1 MYLKFDFLIFS
12 FLALSCSKMP
22 EIKGFDKDGWKR
34 DEFGCLGIRNK
45 FSEILETQ
53 RQSLKGAQETDI
65 IKILGQPN
73 SIQIMER
80 KQKYFTYWINNP
92 TYCKDSSTFKAV
104 KIRISA
110 LNQVTEVLF

>member
-1 MYLKFDFLIFS
+1 MLLKFAFPILS
-12 FLALSCSKMP
+12 VLVLSCSKMP
-22 EIKGFDKDGWKR
+22 EIKGFDKEAWKQ
-34 DEFGCLGIRNK
+34 DEFGCLGLRNK
-45 FSEILETQ
+45 LSNNLENE
-53 RQSLKGAQETDI
+53 RQSLKGAQETDL

-92 TYCKDSSTFKAV
+92 EYCKDSTTFKAV

>member
-1 MYLKFDFLIFS
+1 MFLKFSILILS
-12 FLALSCSKMP
+12 VLALSCSKMP
-22 EIKGFDKDGWKR
+22 EIKGFDKEAWKQ
-34 DEFGCLGIRNK
+34 DEYGCLGMRNK
-45 FSEILETQ
+45 LSDNLEIE
-53 RQSLKGAQETDI
+53 RQTLKGAQETDL

-92 TYCKDSSTFKAV
+92 TFCKDSSTFKAV